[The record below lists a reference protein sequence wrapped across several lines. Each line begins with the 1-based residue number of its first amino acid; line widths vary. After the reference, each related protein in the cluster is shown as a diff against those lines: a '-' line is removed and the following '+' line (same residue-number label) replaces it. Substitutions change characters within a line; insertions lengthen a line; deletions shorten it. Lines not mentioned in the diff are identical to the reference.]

1 MRVIEQAKGRVLG
14 RRRRANA
21 PGGRH
26 HRHEVK
32 VSPEEE
38 ALLQQLA
45 QAQGV
50 SVPRLLV
57 ETVLASPEMETP
69 TQRRDV
75 LAQLFGVYRLLGS
88 IANNVNQM
96 AKATNA
102 TGEVGEELV
111 ETMRAVRRVAD
122 RVDATIDELAL

>member
-1 MRVIEQAKGRVLG
+1 M
-14 RRRRANA
+14 
-21 PGGRH
+21 
-26 HRHEVK
+26 
-32 VSPEEE
+32 SPEEE

-57 ETVLASPEMETP
+57 ETALASPGGETP

-88 IANNVNQM
+88 IANNVNQI

-102 TGEVGEELV
+102 TGEVSAELV
-111 ETMRAVRRVAD
+111 ETMRAVRRVAE
-122 RVDATIDELAL
+122 RVDATIDGLAL